1 MDKVVHSFDVF
12 DTVLTRIWANPKDLF
27 FQVGSILSDKG
38 LISISPEEWLTLRVS
53 AETNTRKKNST
64 DEIQLIQIYR
74 AIGAI
79 LDWEETT
86 IKEALHVEIEVERS
100 SLRSIPETFQRIK
113 EIHESGDV
121 VIFISDMY
129 LPAEAIQ
136 AFLVENYLWQD
147 GDILYASS
155 AEEVRKSSGKLFQK
169 CLEEQGISSSQLKH
183 LGDNLQSDVVV
194 AKSLGIRAE
203 HFSSAL
209 LNRYEQGLAK
219 CESLPLKLRS
229 LLAGSGRLARLQ
241 CPYTDPHR
249 QVIWNTAS
257 NVMGPV
263 LFGFV
268 HWCLHEAQEKGV
280 ERLYFVARDGQ
291 VLLKIANII
300 CRAWK
305 YNVDCRYLYS
315 SRQALKFP
323 SIEAIGD
330 YELSW
335 IFDFNQA
342 FLSVDTVCERV
353 NIQPSQIIDVL
364 LQHNFPQEDWAK
376 DLTLSERD
384 RLKDIFRTEKSI
396 INLIVATAEEYREA
410 AIGYFIQEGMSEGI
424 PVGFVDFGW
433 KGSLLKALSS
443 LLESVNLRPQSGMQG
458 FYFALKKRVDLLP
471 KDSLFAYYY
480 DNLKPDTDRLEYCKC
495 SELFEA
501 LVAADHGSTVKFEK
515 TDDGFTPVLRNQ
527 ENKEAIEWGI
537 HAYQEAIVCFTETFT
552 SVYEDVHFASE
563 QSRMIADQLLRQFI
577 MHPTRAEAETFGSLQ
592 HSQDMV
598 EAQLYSLAPE
608 LTRSNCFNLLFRGK
622 SLPSFV
628 WMPGV
633 FARSKPSLAQLYRS
647 CLRLRQSLQALKQ
660 TLSRIKNPKKQSA
673 NNG

>member
-1 MDKVVHSFDVF
+1 MDKVVHSVDVF

-38 LISISPEEWLTLRVS
+38 LISISPEEWLTLRVD

-64 DEIQLIQIYR
+64 GEIQLIQIYC

-79 LDWEETT
+79 LDWDEAT
-86 IKEALHVEIEVERS
+86 IKDALHVEVEAEQS
-100 SLRSIPETFQRIK
+100 SLRSIPETFQIIK
-113 EIHESGDV
+113 EIHESGDG

-129 LPAEAIQ
+129 LPSEAIRS
-136 AFLVENYLWQD
+136 FLVENHIWQD
-147 GDILYASS
+147 GDILYVSS

-169 CLEEQGISSSQLKH
+169 CLEKQGISSSQLKH

-194 AKSLGIRAE
+194 AKSLGIQAE

-219 CESLPLKLRS
+219 SDSLPLKLRS
-229 LLAGSGRLARLQ
+229 LLAGSSRLARLQ
-241 CPYTDPHR
+241 CPYTDSHR

-268 HWCLHEAQEKGV
+268 HWCLQEAQEKGIK
-280 ERLYFVARDGQ
+280 RLYFVARDGQ
-291 VLLKIANII
+291 VLLKIATII
-300 CRAWK
+300 CRAWN
-305 YNVDCRYLYS
+305 YNVDCKYLYS

-323 SIEAIGD
+323 SIETIGD

-335 IFDFNQA
+335 IFDFNRS

-364 LQHNFPQEDWAK
+364 LKHNFPQEDWAK
-376 DLTLSERD
+376 DLTLPERD

-410 AIGYFIQEGMSEGI
+410 AIGYFTQEGMSEDI

-433 KGSLLKALSS
+433 KGSLLKALSY
-443 LLESVNLRPQSGMQG
+443 LLESVDLRPQSGIQG
-458 FYFALKKRVDLLP
+458 FYFALKKRVELLP
-471 KDSLFAYYY
+471 KDSLSAYFY
-480 DNLKPDTDRLEYCKC
+480 DNLDPDKNRLELCKC

-515 TDDGFTPVLRNQ
+515 SDDGFKPVLRNQ

-552 SVYEDVHFASE
+552 SVYEGVHFASE

-608 LTRSNCFNLLFRGK
+608 LTRSTCFNLLFRGK

-633 FARSKPSLAQLYRS
+633 LARSKPSLAQLYRS

-660 TLSRIKNPKKQSA
+660 TLSRIKNSKK
-673 NNG
+673 